1 MAFLQKTLQTQT
13 LQFLPVA
20 AISLPLN
27 KLANK
32 TGIKIAPSRCAKSFI
47 NNYISATANGPP
59 ERGKA
64 PNIGPYCRTGKAS
77 FKGFDYVEE

>member
-1 MAFLQKTLQTQT
+1 MIIFQSTKQTLQTHT
-13 LQFLPVA
+13 LQLLPVA

-27 KLANK
+27 KLAHQ

-64 PNIGPYCRTGKAS
+64 PKHGSHYEWNFVYLHNHG
-77 FKGFDYVEE
+77 